1 MLSSEVD
8 ELVHLA
14 DRVLVF
20 KDGAVSARL
29 DGEKVTRANIVT
41 AYFGATTPDG
51 RTTPTS
57 GGGEAC
63 PPRTCRPVSSLPPSP
78 HPRATRD
85 RHLLTQSW
93 VFAGVLVVAL
103 LIANVVAQHSFLAPH
118 NWPSLLGT
126 LAPFVLVAFA
136 STVPI
141 LSGGGGIDISVG
153 PQATLTNCLLVAVLF
168 PHGLG
173 TPWVSIPLLLL
184 IGAGVGL
191 VNGLLVVVGRL
202 QPVIATL
209 ATFFVLSGLA
219 LRLSPTPVGLESGNW
234 TQDLAGEIWVIP
246 GGLVTI
252 GVVAAAWFCLRRTR
266 VISTLVRGRR

>member
-1 MLSSEVD
+1 MSTTHLPSSELTPA
-8 ELVHLA
+8 EPPP
-14 DRVLVF
+14 
-20 KDGAVSARL
+20 AR
-29 DGEKVTRANIVT
+29 
-41 AYFGATTPDG
+41 
-51 RTTPTS
+51 
-57 GGGEAC
+57 
-63 PPRTCRPVSSLPPSP
+63 
-78 HPRATRD
+78 HPRPA
-85 RHLLTQSW
+85 LLTQSW
-93 VFAGVLVVAL
+93 VFAGVLAVAL

-118 NWPSLLGT
+118 YWPSLLGT

-234 TQDLAGEIWVIP
+234 TQDPCRRDLGHP
-246 GGLVTI
+246 RGTRHHRSGRRGLVLPESYP
-252 GVVAAAWFCLRRTR
+252 GDQH
-266 VISTLVRGRR
+266 LVRGRR